1 MKIPNIWLDDLINI
15 LMKINHGII
24 KDDLYVEL
32 KKRNLDDKNLFQIIN
47 YLKEMGILLVS
58 KASLLNKIRISYSQM
73 YYKLYFPKEYY
84 KELLANIADSSLKSK
99 VFKYDIETMK
109 QRYFKL
115 NERNKLDLS
124 TVEYEEYE
132 LLKILIEIVERK
144 IKLK

>member
-1 MKIPNIWLDDLINI
+1 
-15 LMKINHGII
+15 
-24 KDDLYVEL
+24 
-32 KKRNLDDKNLFQIIN
+32 
-47 YLKEMGILLVS
+47 
-58 KASLLNKIRISYSQM
+58 
-73 YYKLYFPKEYY
+73 
-84 KELLANIADSSLKSK
+84 
-99 VFKYDIETMK
+99 MK